1 MENIGNILQDHKIT
15 LHFVQ
20 RNGKKGWTNVK
31 GLDKFNFDDAGLE
44 NFSKFVKKRMGCNST
59 IIIDEEQKQK
69 YLQFQGDQREGIKK
83 ILLEK
88 KVVDT
93 ENQIIMR
100 GG

>member
-1 MENIGNILQDHKIT
+1 MENISNILREHKIT

-20 RNGKKGWTNVK
+20 RNKKKGWTNVK
-31 GLDKFNFDDAGLE
+31 GLNKFNLDDTELD
-44 NFSKFVKKRMGCNST
+44 NFSKYVKKKLGCNST
-59 IIIDEEQKQK
+59 IMTDEPEK

-88 KVVDT
+88 KVI
-93 ENQIIMR
+93 ENANQIVIK